1 LEPWYTESS
10 GDGVTRGLLTAILE
24 LGAWIGTLING
35 YVADAAGRRW
45 SVVIACAVFTIGVI
59 VQALVKNYAYILAG
73 RFVTGIGVGAF
84 SMLVPLYNAELAPPE
99 VRGALVALQQLA
111 ITFGIMVSYF
121 IGYGTNY
128 IGGGDESIK
137 NGAMHDASWLIP
149 ICIQLVPSTILAV
162 GMIAFMPQ
170 SPRHLMNKGREEE
183 CLDTLARL
191 RGCGRDDMRVRIEFL
206 EIKALR
212 EFEVQRSMELFP
224 QYQDGT
230 FKSNF
235 MIGVNDYKSL
245 FTNQS
250 LRKRTIIAVMTMVFQ
265 QWNGVNAILYYA
277 PFIFDGVGITG
288 GTLSLLAT
296 GVVGIVMFLAT
307 IPAVLYVDR
316 FGRKT
321 ILIVGGIGMAI
332 SHFIVAG

>member
-1 LEPWYTESS
+1 
-10 GDGVTRGLLTAILE
+10 
-24 LGAWIGTLING
+24 
-35 YVADAAGRRW
+35 
-45 SVVIACAVFTIGVI
+45 
-59 VQALVKNYAYILAG
+59 
-73 RFVTGIGVGAF
+73 
-84 SMLVPLYNAELAPPE
+84 
-99 VRGALVALQQLA
+99 VALQQLA

-128 IGGGDESIK
+128 IGGGSEDIK

-191 RGCGRDDMRVRIEFL
+191 RGCSRDDMRVRIEFL

-212 EFEVQRSMELFP
+212 EFEVQRSKELFP

-230 FKSNF
+230 LKSNF
-235 MIGVNDYKSL
+235 MI
-245 FTNQS
+245 
-250 LRKRTIIAVMTMVFQ
+250 
-265 QWNGVNAILYYA
+265 AILYYA
-277 PFIFDGVGITG
+277 PFIFQGVGITG